1 MADLA
6 VADSQAPLLVVGTPA
21 HQMHELG
28 AMLAATT
35 AASSGWRVA
44 YLGPNLPADEL
55 ARAVRFAKASAL
67 ALSVVYPT
75 DDPELPDELRA
86 LRKALPPEVGLIF
99 GGSGAQHY
107 ADTIREIGAEQFSS
121 LVGMRQWLRVR
132 AATVLAGRAAR

>member
-1 MADLA
+1 
-6 VADSQAPLLVVGTPA
+6 LLIVGTPA

-35 AASSGWRVA
+35 ASSCGWRVA

-55 ARAVRFAKASAL
+55 ARAVRFARAQAL

-75 DDPELPDELRA
+75 DDPELPNELRD
-86 LRKALPPEVGLIF
+86 LRAALPPEVGIVI

-107 ADTIREIGAEQFSS
+107 AEAIREIGAQQFAS
-121 LVGMRQWLRVR
+121 LAGMREWLRVR
-132 AATVLAGRAAR
+132 AVTGLAGRAVR